1 MAGKNVFMHSDII
14 SHLALMTCL
23 PFFIPSDLELK
34 PQGRLSVT
42 VVKATSLRNKE
53 MIGKS
58 DPYVKLY
65 VRPMFKVKT
74 KVIDDDLNPEWN
86 ETFDLIVEDKETQSV
101 IFEVILYAYIFL
113 SCSFVGIVTC
123 IKEKISS

>member
-1 MAGKNVFMHSDII
+1 
-14 SHLALMTCL
+14 
-23 PFFIPSDLELK
+23 LELK

-101 IFEVILYAYIFL
+101 IFEVILYIYFCLVPLLETSLASRKKYL
-113 SCSFVGIVTC
+113 HKKGIVHHGA
-123 IKEKISS
+123 

>member
-1 MAGKNVFMHSDII
+1 MFYTFWYQIPFGTDD
-14 SHLALMTCL
+14 LAYLFCL
-23 PFFIPSDLELK
+23 PSDMELK

-101 IFEVILYAYIFL
+101 IFEVILYIYFFL
-113 SCSFVGIVTC
+113 LSLCWKRNVTC